1 MKNRSF
7 TKKPVVAALNVT
19 AHIARQILVIR
30 GQKVMIDADL
40 AALYDVPT
48 KRLNEQVKRNPG
60 RFPGDFVFA
69 LTRAERD
76 EVVAN
81 CDHLQR
87 LKFSPTMP
95 FAFTEHGALMAASVL
110 NTPRAV
116 EVSLYV
122 VRAFV
127 RLRETL
133 AAHKGLAAKLE
144 ELEQKAEALALR
156 HDTLAANTRAQLRQ
170 VFEAI
175 RELMSPPEPKRRP
188 IGFITREEKKRA

>member
-1 MKNRSF
+1 MKSRSIA
-7 TKKPVVAALNVT
+7 KKTVVAALNVT

-40 AALYDVPT
+40 AALYGVPT
-48 KRLNEQVKRNPG
+48 KRLNQQAKRNAE
-60 RFPGDFVFA
+60 RFPEEFMFQ
-69 LTRAERD
+69 LSRSERD

-81 CDHLQR
+81 CDHLRQLR
-87 LKFSPTMP
+87 FSPTMP

-144 ELEQKAEALALR
+144 ELEQKTEALALR
-156 HDTLAANTRAQLRQ
+156 HDTLAANTRAQLWQ
-170 VFEAI
+170 VFDAI
-175 RELMSPPEPKRRP
+175 RELMGPPEPKRRP
-188 IGFITREEKKRA
+188 I